1 MKSFLS
7 LVVLLISTVSHHV
20 VSSFSSSTTT
30 TSQHAGNNKSNKNRI
45 LVISPPGDTVGQVAA
60 VETACLGHDVK
71 WFIVSLEPHKR
82 KFGELKLS
90 SGESGGG
97 KRLRTNEPSTNRLKK
112 KKSWRQP
119 PRSWTRNIK
128 KIGPPEERSG
138 VRAAIAEFQQLRRVS
153 EEEILVT
160 TYTKKEPTLISNPT
174 MCRLNLLLPKPSHL
188 ISLVVLQ
195 SFRLRLAFCCTRM
208 IFLYAPS
215 GRNQQSSSQNLQRL
229 MIPDLLDMNGISTT
243 RIGVYDAPYECRIA
257 HDTTGSPR
265 MGPRYLSHSIQYD

>member
-153 EEEILVT
+153 EEDLGDDLHEERTHSYQQPHDVSFESLAAKAESLNIAGGASKFSAAARILLHQNDFPLRAIWP
-160 TYTKKEPTLISNPT
+160 EPAVVK
-174 MCRLNLLLPKPSHL
+174 PKPAAIDDTRPLGYEWH
-188 ISLVVLQ
+188 IDDKDRRVRRSLRM
-195 SFRLRLAFCCTRM
+195 SYCT
-208 IFLYAPS
+208 
-215 GRNQQSSSQNLQRL
+215 
-229 MIPDLLDMNGISTT
+229 
-243 RIGVYDAPYECRIA
+243 
-257 HDTTGSPR
+257 
-265 MGPRYLSHSIQYD
+265 